1 MKNKVLLFYPNPFP
15 AFSKGHLAREI
26 KRTCVPL
33 SLLALA
39 GPLIKA
45 SYNVEIINEPLERN
59 WKKTLL
65 EALKGD
71 PICVGISAMTGS
83 QITYGLETAKLI
95 KENSRVP
102 VIWGG
107 LHATLLPRQTLEN
120 GYVDIVVEGEG
131 EATFLELVETIR
143 EQKPLADVRSIWY
156 KEGSEIKETPKR
168 GFIDLNAQPPL
179 PYQLLKKH
187 DIRNISV
194 FTSRGCPNRCRY
206 CYNAT
211 VHHRRWRA
219 LPAEE
224 ALKRI
229 KTVITTYEGRIERFF
244 FIDDD
249 FFTDPQRARRII
261 EGLVPFGIPW
271 RLQARVDTFLRLEED
286 FLNLLAKSRCHM
298 LHFGVESGSQR
309 ILELIEK
316 NIRVDDVVALNKR
329 LSRYPIVPSY
339 SFMIGFPTE
348 TIEDIKM
355 TMGLIKQ
362 LLSDNPHAYKNLN
375 IYGPYPGNELF
386 ELALAHG
393 FQPPQR
399 LKDWGQLH
407 LKNVNKRP
415 WLGRQR
421 ADLLEMLVFCSSFM
435 EKERFSHLRPLKILA
450 QLYRPLAHARLKNL
464 YTGFPVEIKLAK
476 ALGFLT

>member
-1 MKNKVLLFYPNPFP
+1 M
-15 AFSKGHLAREI
+15 R
-26 KRTCVPL
+26 
-33 SLLALA
+33 A
-39 GPLIKA
+39 G
-45 SYNVEIINEPLERN
+45 YDVEIINEPLEHD

-65 EALKGD
+65 EALKSD
-71 PICVGISAMTGS
+71 PVCVGISAMTGS
-83 QITYGLETAKLI
+83 QITYGLEAAKLV

-102 VIWGG
+102 VVWGG

-120 GYVDIVVEGEG
+120 EYIDIVVEGEG
-131 EATFLELVETIR
+131 EETFLELAETLKER
-143 EQKPLADVRSIWY
+143 RPLAGVKSIWY
-156 KEGSEIKETPKR
+156 KEASGIKETPKR
-168 GFIDLNAQPPL
+168 GFIDLNAQQPL

-211 VHHRRWRA
+211 VHKRHWRA

-229 KTVITTYEGRIERFF
+229 QAVITTYEGRIERFF

-249 FFTDPQRARRII
+249 FFTDAQRARRIV

-271 RLQARVDTFLRLEED
+271 RLQARIDTFLRLGED
-286 FLNLLAKSRCHM
+286 FLKLLAESRCHM
-298 LHFGVESGSQR
+298 LHFGVESGSQK
-309 ILELIEK
+309 ILDLIEK
-316 NIRVDDVVALNKR
+316 NIRVDDVMALNKR

-355 TMGLIKQ
+355 TMSLIEQ
-362 LLSDNPHAYKNLN
+362 LLSDNPRAYKNLN
-375 IYGPYPGNELF
+375 IYGPYPGNEFF

-393 FQPPQR
+393 FQPPR
-399 LKDWGQLH
+399 KLEDWGRLH
-407 LKNVNKRP
+407 LKNVIKRP
-415 WLGRQR
+415 WLDRQR

-435 EKERFSHLRPLKILA
+435 EQQRFSHVRPLKVLA
-450 QLYRPLAHARLKNL
+450 QLYRPLAYARLKNL
-464 YTGFPVEIKLAK
+464 YTGFPVEIKLAR